1 MALPVAALMAAATA
15 AAELA
20 KNPEVQ
26 KAAKVAW
33 EHRDEIKE
41 GAKGAAQVAAPVA
54 KKAAGAGAAAGVK
67 VAGIFGA
74 AAAGVA
80 KVAGDAS
87 DSAADAMKA
96 ASERRAQEKA
106 VADAR
111 QQLLQHTLSRMS
123 VVDFKAEWEKAIAI
137 SGILPLKTPGYFVIA
152 TYKGK
157 PGDGKLYDYKN
168 VFVARSEDMG
178 ASVHAH
184 LSGAGDPDVY
194 ADAKYSQPMLVFAFP
209 DFDTEDDNNETL
221 RQFIQAL
228 GADESY
234 NARYSGADESSAAR
248 VVVTGESD
256 AAKKALTSMEVAAD
270 SQELLGNDVVRYTC
284 RLG

>member
-26 KAAKVAW
+26 KAAKAAW

-111 QQLLQHTLSRMS
+111 QQLLQNALSRMS
-123 VVDFKAEWEKAIAI
+123 VVDFKAEWEKAVAI

-157 PGDGKLYDYKN
+157 PGDSKLYDYKN

-178 ASVHAH
+178 TSVQAH
-184 LSGAGDPDVY
+184 LSGTGDPDVY
-194 ADAKYSQPMLVFAFP
+194 ADAKYSQPMLIFAFP

-270 SQELLGNDVVRYTC
+270 SQELLGNGVVRYTC

>member
-1 MALPVAALMAAATA
+1 MAIPVAALLAAAST

-26 KAAKVAW
+26 KYAKMAW
-33 EHRDEIKE
+33 DHKDEIKD
-41 GAKGAAQVAAPVA
+41 GVKGAAQAAAPAA
-54 KKAAGAGAAAGVK
+54 KKAAGAGTAVGAKAASV
-67 VAGIFGA
+67 FGA

-80 KVAGDAS
+80 KAAGDAS
-87 DSAADAMKA
+87 GSAAGAVKA
-96 ASERRAQEKA
+96 ASEKRAQEKA

-111 QQLLQHTLSRMS
+111 QQLLQSALSKMS
-123 VVDFKAEWEKAIAI
+123 AVDFETEWGKALGA
-137 SGILPLKTPGYFVIA
+137 SGPLPLQAPGYFVIA
-152 TYKGK
+152 VYKGK
-157 PGDGKLYDYKN
+157 PGEGRLHDYKN

-194 ADAKYSQPMLVFAFP
+194 ADAKYGQPMLVFAFP

-221 RQFIQAL
+221 GQFVQAL

-234 NARYSGADESSAAR
+234 NARYSIVGENSSARLA
-248 VVVTGESD
+248 VTGEVG
-256 AAKKALTSMEVAAD
+256 AVEKVVATMGVAAD
-270 SQELLGNDVVRYTC
+270 SQELLGDGVARYDC
-284 RLG
+284 RLK